1 MPTFTLTD
9 TQVLEL
15 VKQLPQEKQ
24 IEVFQFLLSQNW
36 ANWVY
41 LSRDTEQKAR
51 KVASQRNQD
60 WDAMTEDEREEFI
73 DKVLHEKD

>member
-15 VKQLPQEKQ
+15 VRQLPQEQQ
-24 IEVFQFLLSQNW
+24 IEVFKFLLSQNW

-41 LSRDTEQKAR
+41 LSRGSEEKVR
-51 KVASQRNQD
+51 KVASERNQD

-73 DKVLHEKD
+73 DEVLHEKD